1 MKVQALLRVLFPP
14 LVKIPPATP
23 QADPKAIRRIVASL
37 SRGNLNLRLGRYVT
51 AEQMEER
58 KRKLA
63 QRPGY

>member
-1 MKVQALLRVLFPP
+1 MRLKRLLRALLPP
-14 LVKIPPATP
+14 LVKMPPATP
-23 QADPKAIRRIVASL
+23 QVDPGAVRRIVASL

-63 QRPGY
+63 QQQDH